1 MSFLTGLENVTL
13 ACKTKGK
20 LNTRTRTTNCDSDE
34 RFFPSGK
41 KNYVQNNVLVTH
53 RQAGTRGYLMH
64 SVNRSGEQ
72 LSGSRLVYL
81 NWEGSND
88 RIEVTT
94 RSRSIR
100 EAFPRK
106 ENGDSSNFN
115 RKKTAILRSQDEQL
129 NA

>member
-1 MSFLTGLENVTL
+1 MRNKE
-13 ACKTKGK
+13 K
-20 LNTRTRTTNCDSDE
+20 LNTRTRTTNCDLDE
-34 RFFPSGK
+34 RFFPSDN
-41 KNYVQNNVLVTH
+41 KNYVQNNVLLSL

-100 EAFPRK
+100 EAFLRK
-106 ENGDSSNFN
+106 ENGDSLNFN
-115 RKKTAILRSQDEQL
+115 RKKKRPSCAPRTNYLTL
-129 NA
+129 NPEYKYTYVK